1 MNIFDI
7 FFLLAFLLAAALL
20 PCAAA
25 WAIFW
30 AALEETSPRACA
42 RRARRWERQHRGGR
56 EFIRER
62 RA

>member
-1 MNIFDI
+1 MNI
-7 FFLLAFLLAAALL
+7 FFLLITLLSLALI
-20 PCAAA
+20 PFAAA

-30 AALEETSPRACA
+30 SALSDTSPRACT

>member
-1 MNIFDI
+1 MFNIF
-7 FFLLAFLLAAALL
+7 FFILCTLLIALALPAAG
-20 PCAAA
+20 CAV
-25 WAIFW
+25 FW
-30 AALEETSPRACA
+30 SALSDTSPRACT